1 MSLLLLNS
9 VRVRLKTAK
18 DYYTRLKTRLKTV
31 KDSKKA
37 LTALRV
43 THTTSYSEV
52 RLRTASAKSVA
63 TTTLEQQCM
72 RVIEPCAEAGCRL
85 ATQETSGSC
94 GVPP

>member
-52 RLRTASAKSVA
+52 RLRTASAHGSMTRMHCCSSVVVA
-63 TTTLEQQCM
+63 TDF
-72 RVIEPCAEAGCRL
+72 AEAVRRR
-85 ATQETSGSC
+85 TSE
-94 GVPP
+94 